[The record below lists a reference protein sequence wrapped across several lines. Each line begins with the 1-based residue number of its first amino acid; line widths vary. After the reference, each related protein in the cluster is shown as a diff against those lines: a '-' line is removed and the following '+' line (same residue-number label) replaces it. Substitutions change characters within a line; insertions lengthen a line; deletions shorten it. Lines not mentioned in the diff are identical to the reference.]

1 MSLPANRKELVID
14 EVARGYRMHEKVIR
28 HAKVAVSKGN

>member
-1 MSLPANRKELVID
+1 MVID

-28 HAKVAVSKGN
+28 FAKVAVSKKKDNEFMED